1 MAKVGQFIHRV
12 KESVSAAFTT
22 SYGSDKKITINLNQ
36 IDDGANSSIVRRSAV
51 YSGNIQLIRIKGTVS
66 SSATQV
72 TLKGYTDE
80 GGNDLLLP
88 ASVGTLEPSVD
99 GTNHSVVFRVNA
111 YHAAETS
118 DIYLFCK
125 TNTGTFTAS
134 EVLITWFE

>member
-12 KESVSAAFTT
+12 KESVSQAFTT

-66 SSATQV
+66 GSATQV
-72 TLKGYTDE
+72 TLKGYTDD

-111 YHAAETS
+111 YHAAGS
-118 DIYLFCK
+118 
-125 TNTGTFTAS
+125 
-134 EVLITWFE
+134 